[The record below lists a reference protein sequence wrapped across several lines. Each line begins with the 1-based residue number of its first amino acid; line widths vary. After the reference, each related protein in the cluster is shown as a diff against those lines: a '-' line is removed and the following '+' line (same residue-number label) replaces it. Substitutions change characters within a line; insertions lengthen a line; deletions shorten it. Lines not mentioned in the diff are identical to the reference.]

1 MTIIVGTDTYL
12 SVADADAYWL
22 ARSNTTWSDADNA
35 VKEKA
40 LIEATQYL
48 DGAFSYIGT
57 QITTN
62 VLAWPRY
69 EAFITKGNFAGV
81 TYDSST
87 IPPQI
92 TNACAEIALHA
103 LSARLVEVKERDGA
117 VKREKVDVIEVEYL
131 DRAPSSKTY
140 KFATMI
146 LSPLLNSGGRMKGLV
161 RS

>member
-1 MTIIVGTDTYL
+1 MAIVVGTDTYL
-12 SVADADAYWL
+12 SIADADAYWS
-22 ARSNTTWSDADNA
+22 ARSNSTWSDADDA
-35 VKEKA
+35 TKEKA

-69 EAFITKGNFAGV
+69 EAFVRKGNFAGV
-81 TYDSST
+81 TYDSET

-92 TNACAEIALHA
+92 KNACAEIALHA
-103 LSARLVEVKERDGA
+103 LSARLVEVKERDGQ

-140 KFATMI
+140 KFAKML
-146 LSPLLNSGGRMKGLV
+146 LSPLLKSSGPMKGLI